1 MLWTPADH
9 AVAATRMGAFLQAVE
24 AGTGLRLDG
33 YHDLW
38 RWSVDDVDGFWR
50 TVADQLGVRWH
61 DRPARYLADPSMPGA
76 RWCPGGTLNWA
87 EHCVGPEPVDPSAP
101 VLLSRSQ
108 TRADADLTMV
118 ELRDQV
124 ARCRA
129 GLVRLGVLRGDR
141 VAAYLPN
148 MAEAVVTLL
157 ATASLGAVF
166 TSCAPEFGTRAVVDR
181 LAQVGPTV
189 LVTVDGYRYGARVVD
204 KAADV
209 AAVRAALPTLRATV
223 VVAYLDAATAGD
235 RVPGAVTWDELLAE
249 AGPLTF
255 APVPFAHPLYILYSS
270 GTTGLPKAIVH
281 GHGGITLEHL
291 KVLALHHDLGSDD
304 RFFWFTTTGWMM
316 WNYLVSGL
324 ATGSAVVCFD
334 GDPGWPDLGAL
345 WRLVAATR
353 TTVFG
358 AGAAYLRACRAAG
371 LRPRDEFDTSS
382 LRALGSTGGP
392 LSADGFRWAQAAVG
406 ADVQVQ
412 SMSGGTDVCTAFVGM
427 APLLPVRA
435 GEISARCLGA
445 AVEAYDPAGRPVVDQ
460 RGELVVIAPLPS
472 MPVGFWD
479 DEGGRRYRAAYFET
493 YPGVWHHGDWVTFS
507 TDGACV
513 ISGRSDATLNR
524 GGVRLGT
531 ADFYAALDAFDEV
544 LDSLVVHLDPPAD
557 DLGGDGE
564 LLLFVVLAAGCPLD
578 DDLRRRIGATL
589 RSELSPRHV
598 PDRIVAVPAVPRTLS
613 GKLLEVP
620 VKRILTGMPAAL
632 AASRDSLADP
642 DALGPF
648 IALADARRPST

>member
-1 MLWTPADH
+1 
-9 AVAATRMGAFLQAVE
+9 RF
-24 AGTGLRLDG
+24 
-33 YHDLW
+33 
-38 RWSVDDVDGFWR
+38 
-50 TVADQLGVRWH
+50 
-61 DRPARYLADPSMPGA
+61 LADPSMPGA

-87 EHCVGPEPVDPSAP
+87 EHCLDPEPRDPSAP

-108 TRADADLTMV
+108 TRADADLTMA
-118 ELRDQV
+118 ELRDRV
-124 ARCRA
+124 ARCRT
-129 GLVRLGVLRGDR
+129 GLARLGVGRNDR

-148 MAEAVVTLL
+148 IAEAAVTLL
-157 ATASLGAVF
+157 AAASLGAIFV
-166 TSCAPEFGTRAVVDR
+166 SCAPEFGPRAVVDR
-181 LAQVGPTV
+181 LAQIGPTV
-189 LVTVDGYRYGARVVD
+189 LVTVDGYRYGARAVD

-209 AAVRAALPTLRATV
+209 AAIRAALPTLRATV
-223 VVAYLDAATAGD
+223 VVGYLDVVTAGA
-235 RVPGAVTWDELLAE
+235 RVPGALAWDELLAE
-249 AGPLTF
+249 PGPLTVE
-255 APVPFAHPLYILYSS
+255 AVPFDHPLYVLFSS
-270 GTTGLPKAIVH
+270 GTTGRPKAIVH

-291 KVLALHHDLGSDD
+291 KVLALHHDLGPDD
-304 RFFWFTTTGWMM
+304 RFFWFSTTGWMM

-324 ATGSAVVCFD
+324 ATGSAVMCFD

-358 AGAAYLRACRAAG
+358 TGAAHLRACRAAG
-371 LRPRDEFDTSS
+371 LRPRDDVDLSA

-392 LSADGFRWAQAAVG
+392 LSADGFRWAHAAVG
-406 ADVQVQ
+406 PGVQVQ

-427 APLLPVRA
+427 APLLAVRA

-460 RGELVVIAPLPS
+460 QGELVVTAPLPS

-479 DEGGRRYRAAYFET
+479 DEGGGHYRAAYFET
-493 YPGVWHHGDWVTFS
+493 YPGVWHHGDRVTFS
-507 TDGACV
+507 ADGACV

-531 ADFYAALDAFDEV
+531 ADFYVAVDAFDEV

-557 DLGGDGE
+557 DPGGDGE
-564 LLLFVVLAAGCPLD
+564 LLLFVVLVAGCPLD
-578 DDLRRRIGATL
+578 DDFRRRLEATL
-589 RSELSPRHV
+589 RAELSPRHV
-598 PDRIVAVPAVPRTLS
+598 PDRIVAVAAVPRTLS

-620 VKRILTGMPAAL
+620 VKRILSGIPAEV

-642 DALGPF
+642 HALDPF
-648 IALADARRPST
+648 IALADARPPST